1 MMPPRSDQRAE
12 DGLIVSHHV
21 QAMFIFFRL
30 FPRGR
35 SPLARQGQGD
45 SSQGAHKPPAF
56 TSGLSR
62 AKGSLGRTFR
72 LQYAVHTCQARFVH
86 CRHCLNSIDYNF
98 DMVVDVSMLCT
109 IGRIVV
115 QQLLE
120 SVQDRR

>member
-1 MMPPRSDQRAE
+1 MPPRSDHRTECASIE
-12 DGLIVSHHV
+12 SHHV

-62 AKGSLGRTFR
+62 APRAFLAERSSYSTLFIRVKRDLFT
-72 LQYAVHTCQARFVH
+72 ADTA
-86 CRHCLNSIDYNF
+86 
-98 DMVVDVSMLCT
+98 
-109 IGRIVV
+109 
-115 QQLLE
+115 
-120 SVQDRR
+120 